1 MQEIPENAADTA
13 HLAFLHGPAILSGS
27 DLRYTK
33 SRLWDFMKH
42 VWKVAPRLPTWPH
55 DVQSPPG
62 QVAFLPLFP
71 IPATFPPFRSH
82 LFCIS
87 EPSKL
92 HLLLVLCPSQPLRSL
107 SHCYL
112 SCRPSGS
119 QSRSPTGT
127 APTCSSSTLPPSLG
141 GVSPCWT
148 CRCQPGRYVLCP
160 IELSV

>member
-62 QVAFLPLFP
+62 QVAFLPLFL

-87 EPSKL
+87 EPSGCTSSSCSAL
-92 HLLLVLCPSQPLRSL
+92 PSPF
-107 SHCYL
+107 SHCL
-112 SCRPSGS
+112 TVT
-119 QSRSPTGT
+119 SPAGQVAARAG
-127 APTCSSSTLPPSLG
+127 APQALLPHAAPAHSHHLWEAFPLVG
-141 GVSPCWT
+141 PVSVSPAGTSCA
-148 CRCQPGRYVLCP
+148 P
-160 IELSV
+160 